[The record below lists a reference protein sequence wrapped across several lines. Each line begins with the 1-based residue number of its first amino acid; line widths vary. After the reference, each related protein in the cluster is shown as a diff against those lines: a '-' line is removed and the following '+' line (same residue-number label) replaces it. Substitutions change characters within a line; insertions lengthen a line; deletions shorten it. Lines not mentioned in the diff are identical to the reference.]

1 MTIEQER
8 IWQYLVENALGIA
21 NVINIED
28 IARALEISPHGT
40 NNDDVRG
47 WIKDMVIQHGKP
59 IGTCKNGAFIIL
71 NDDER
76 EVAAKFVERNNR
88 ADAVRRN
95 GNYIP

>member
-1 MTIEQER
+1 MTTEQER

-21 NVINIED
+21 NAIKIED
-28 IARALEISPHGT
+28 IATAIGVSPHGT

-47 WIKDMVIQHGKP
+47 WIKDMVVRHSKP

-76 EVAAKFVERNNR
+76 EIAAKFVERNNR
-88 ADAVRRN
+88 ANAVRRN

>member
-1 MTIEQER
+1 MSTEQER

-21 NVINIED
+21 NAINIED
-28 IARALEISPHGT
+28 IAAALGILPHGT

-47 WIKDMVIQHGKP
+47 WIKKMVIQHGKP

-71 NDDER
+71 NDNER
-76 EVAAKFVERNNR
+76 DVAAKFVERDNR